1 MITII
6 EHTINMKR
14 LNNSKNLYLLFI
26 PLIIILIGSFFI
38 MFQTKFISVIY
49 SKHLFK
55 QVLWVIL
62 GFFIIYIISKIKF
75 RSILNYS
82 FYLYILT
89 IIFLILVLF
98 LGKEVNG
105 AKAWFNLGFF
115 NLQPSEIAKIGILLY
130 LVKINDDFTQ
140 KKLTEISYLFKSLLV
155 VLIPSFLVFLEPD
168 TGAIIMY
175 FALLLG
181 VLLFSGI
188 KKRWFIIGFMFLS
201 IAIVSFIYLYFEKL
215 DFLIDLVGTGLIY
228 RIERIL
234 SFKNGNSMQLNNALI
249 TIGNAGLLG
258 HGILK
263 DILYVPEFPTD
274 FAFTLG
280 VSIWGFLGTI
290 IILFS
295 YFLINLFFIKKL
307 FKVRNKTSKTF
318 ISAFLVMFI
327 WQQIENIGMNLG
339 LLPIMGIPL
348 PFLSYGGSNLIT
360 YFIFLG
366 IIFILN

>member
-1 MITII
+1 
-6 EHTINMKR
+6 MKK
-14 LNNSKNLYLLFI
+14 LWQKENILLFI
-26 PLIIILIGSFFI
+26 PLLVIIIGSFLI
-38 MFQTKFISVIY
+38 MYQTRFISSIY
-49 SKHLFK
+49 QNHLFK
-55 QVLWVIL
+55 QILWIL
-62 GFFIIYIISKIKF
+62 IGLGIIFLLQKVKIRF
-75 RSILNYS
+75 ILNNS
-82 FYLYILT
+82 FYFYLLT
-89 IIFLILVLF
+89 IILLILVLF
-98 LGKEVNG
+98 FGKEING
-105 AKAWFNLGFF
+105 AKAWFNLRFF
-115 NLQPSEIAKIGILLY
+115 NLQPSEIAKVGILLY
-130 LVKINDDFTQ
+130 LSKIGEDFHNHHLSE
-140 KKLTEISYLFKSLLV
+140 LTYLFKSLLI

-188 KKRWFIIGFMFLS
+188 KKRWFIIGFILLS
-201 IAIVSFIYLYFEKL
+201 TIIVSFIYLYFAKQ
-215 DFLIDLVGTGLIY
+215 DFLIDLIGTGLIY

-234 SFKNGNSMQLNNALI
+234 SFKNGSSMQLNNALI

-290 IILFS
+290 LILFS

-307 FKVRNKTSKTF
+307 FKVKEKISKTF

-366 IIFILN
+366 IILILN